1 MTKPYRS
8 SSRSLPMA
16 ALLSSALAVILAL
29 PVAADGSGAFASA
42 IRAAKP
48 HRHVVL
54 FGIDPLWA
62 AKPTTTI
69 NTQLRRMRAIGLNSV
84 RIEANWRSTQT
95 RGPGASNLDWNL
107 LDREVSLAGAARMT
121 IDLVIDG
128 CPPWAAIPHA
138 GARLWPQPKS
148 AGQYAAFAAA
158 VANRYKSKGVNR
170 FEIWNEP
177 NDSKFFQPVA
187 NAVAYTKMLIAAYN
201 AIKKVDNSAFV
212 ISGGLAPVLSNH
224 GSYSAIAFLK
234 AMYAHGAKGHFDA
247 VGDHSYSFPALPNTY
262 RPWSAWTQ
270 MSRTKPSIRS
280 IMTAHGDAGKRI
292 WITEY
297 GAPSQG
303 PKGVGQKAQAAEM
316 AQAIIDAKRTSWI
329 GAIYLYTWQDLG
341 TNRHGNADWFG
352 LLDFGGRR
360 KKAYWAV
367 KAAI

>member
-1 MTKPYRS
+1 
-8 SSRSLPMA
+8 MA
-16 ALLSSALAVILAL
+16 ALLSSVLAVIVAL
-29 PVAADGSGAFASA
+29 PIGGDGAGAFASA
-42 IRAAKP
+42 IRAA
-48 HRHVVL
+48 HVVP

-62 AKPTTTI
+62 AKPTGTI
-69 NTQLRRMRAIGLNSV
+69 NSQLRGMRAIGLNSV

-95 RGPGASNLDWNL
+95 RGPGASNLNWNL
-107 LDREVSLAGAARMT
+107 LDKEVSLASAARMT

-128 CPPWAAIPHA
+128 CPAWAAIPHTK
-138 GARLWPQPKS
+138 GRLWPQPKS
-148 AGQYAAFAAA
+148 AQQYAAFAVA
-158 VANRYKSKGVNR
+158 VAKRYKSKGVKL

-187 NAVAYTKMLIAAYN
+187 NVAAYTKMLIAAYN

-262 RPWSAWTQ
+262 KPWSAWSQ

-280 IMTAHGDAGKRI
+280 IMAAHGDAGKRI

-303 PKGVGQKAQAAEM
+303 PKGVGDKAQAAEM
-316 AQAIIDAKRTSWI
+316 AQAVMDARKTSWI
-329 GAIYLYTWQDLG
+329 GAIYIYSWQDLG
-341 TNRHGNADWFG
+341 TNRHANADWFG
-352 LLDFGGRR
+352 LLDFRGHP